1 MNPYDQG
8 YAQPQP
14 PKTEPASTA
23 GTTGRLRETAL
34 RGAADLARGASYLA
48 AQGARAI
55 TYPLG
60 VSPTANHLLAGLTDF
75 PPEDFRGVRT
85 SHIFRAMASIYKH
98 RLVDP
103 TPLCRDIDDLLSR
116 REWFTAVDAPPME
129 EPPIFVVDDFYDDP
143 HAVRKLALGATYH
156 HFRPCWYCTSKLD
169 AGPDNFLHNGPEIR
183 ARLERIG
190 GFPIEG
196 ADTLWTDR
204 PWNGAFHYKTE
215 EVSNRASAIHTHQTT
230 DVRYGYNGIV
240 YLNPPG
246 TYPDKTGVS
255 IWRDRRTGRCVAST
269 KSFEIGFHNFE
280 MALRVENK
288 FNRLVLL
295 RSDVWHL
302 GEAGFGS
309 SVRNGRLFQTFFFD
323 LRGKYEQVV
332 PQRETPVRL

>member
-1 MNPYDQG
+1 LRDTTLRR
-8 YAQPQP
+8 A
-14 PKTEPASTA
+14 A
-23 GTTGRLRETAL
+23 G
-34 RGAADLARGASYLA
+34 LARAVLYLV
-48 AQGARAI
+48 AQGARAL

-60 VSPTANHLLAGLTDF
+60 VSSTANNLLARF
-75 PPEDFRGVRT
+75 ARFSPEDFRGTRT
-85 SHIFRAMASIYKH
+85 THFFRAMASIYKH

-103 TPLCRDIDDLLSR
+103 RPLCRDIDDLLSR
-116 REWFTAVDAPPME
+116 REWFATIDAPPME
-129 EPPIFVVDDFYDDP
+129 EPPIFVIDDFYDDP
-143 HAVRKLALGATYH
+143 HAVRELALGATYH
-156 HFRPCWYCTSKLD
+156 LYRPAWYCTSQLGTS
-169 AGPDNFLHNGPEIR
+169 ADNFLYNGPEIR
-183 ARLERIG
+183 AKLERIG
-190 GFPIEG
+190 GFLIED
-196 ADTLWTDR
+196 ADALWANR

-215 EVSNRASAIHTHQTT
+215 EISNLASAIHTHQTV

-269 KSFEIGFHNFE
+269 KSLEAGFYNFE

-309 SVRNGRLFQTFFFD
+309 SVRNGRMFQTFFFD

-332 PQRETPVRL
+332 PQREIPYRL